1 MPTYTFHNTDTNEY
15 IDISMSIKEMETFLE
30 ENPHIKKPLSV
41 PNFISSQKSA
51 MNNKD
56 GGWNELQS
64 RIAQANPTSALAD
77 RVGGRSTKEVKLN
90 NFAKKWKARGGMR

>member
-1 MPTYTFHNTDTNEY
+1 MSTYQFHNIDTDEY
-15 IDISMSIKEMETFLE
+15 EETFMTIGEMESYLNL
-30 ENPHIKKPLSV
+30 NPNIKKVLSV

-64 RIAQANPTSALAD
+64 RIAKANPTSALAD

-90 NFAKKWKARGGMR
+90 NFAKKWKDRGGLQ

>member
-1 MPTYTFHNTDTNEY
+1 MPTYQFHNTDTNEY
-15 IDISMSIKEMETFLE
+15 EETFMSISEMELYLKL
-30 ENPHIKKPLSV
+30 NSNIKKVLST

-64 RIAQANPTSALAD
+64 RIAKANPTSTLAD
-77 RVGGRSTKEVKLN
+77 KVGGRSTKEVKLN
-90 NFAKKWKARGGMR
+90 NFAKKWKARGGLQ